1 MADVKAAPGASA
13 APDTGAPPG
22 ARQGRDGPRPV
33 RQGLSERGLGRV
45 FISPSL
51 ILMALV
57 ALFPV
62 IWALVLSLQAY
73 TRRQHEGFAGVQNYV
88 EAITDARFWEAVQFT
103 FTFTVIS
110 VAAEFAIGMGFA
122 LIMNQA
128 FRGRGVTRAS
138 ILVPWVIP
146 TVVAAQMWFFMFNV
160 TPGTINYLF
169 GLGDFNWLGQR
180 GSLYFALIF
189 ADVWKTA
196 PFVALLLLAGL
207 QTIPNDVYES
217 SKVDGA
223 GMFARFFYITLPLL
237 KPAILVALLF
247 RTVDALRVYD
257 LVAVMSRGTFGT
269 ESLSYLVQQYVVLTP
284 NPGMGAT
291 LSTLTFIIVLGVGVI
306 FVKLLGRDLVLGTEE
321 GRR

>member
-1 MADVKAAPGASA
+1 MAVVKAPRASEA
-13 APDTGAPPG
+13 GNPRPAGG
-22 ARQGRDGPRPV
+22 GDGPRRV
-33 RQGLSERGLGRV
+33 RQGLSERTLARLFV
-45 FISPSL
+45 TPSL
-51 ILMALV
+51 LLMAVV

-62 IWALVLSLQAY
+62 VWALVLSLQAY
-73 TRRQHEGFAGVQNYV
+73 TRRRHEGFAGLDNYV
-88 EAITDARFWEAVQFT
+88 EALTNPRFWDAVQFT
-103 FTFTVIS
+103 FIFTVVS

-128 FRGRGVTRAS
+128 FRGRGVTRAA

-160 TPGTINYLF
+160 TPGTINHLF
-169 GLGDFNWLGQR
+169 GLGDVNWLGQR
-180 GSLYFALIF
+180 GTLYVALIF

-207 QTIPNDVYES
+207 QTIPGDIYES
-217 SKVDGA
+217 SRVDGA
-223 GMFARFFYITLPLL
+223 GMFARFFHLTLPLL
-237 KPAILVALLF
+237 RPAILVALLF

-284 NPGMGAT
+284 DPGMGAT
-291 LSTLTFIIVLGVGVI
+291 LSTLTFLIVLGVGVI